1 MRRPPFTRQ
10 LALSTLI
17 ASVAFMSAGCD
28 LTQNYAKMDRTTNA
42 QFQQYRDALS
52 PREIPPAPPQAS
64 IPPLEPYVADVPDT
78 LKAMPLVSVS
88 VNQSI
93 PLRDVLYELA
103 KQADYDI
110 ELDPKIT
117 GSVIF
122 TARNRPFDQVIE
134 RISELAGLR
143 YKFSGDV
150 LRVELD
156 TPYNV
161 NYKLDYLTAV
171 RANNSGLQTSVSVV
185 TGEGANAGSNFN
197 ITSQAENNFWGELDS
212 SLRAI
217 LQSNATQT
225 QLRTTQDPQLNVS
238 TAQPVTDARNEPPPP
253 PAGEATATD
262 ATTTGDA
269 ATTSAT
275 PAAAAPP
282 PPPAPALQVTEVAAP
297 VEAAA
302 AGGESTALT
311 PSFSLNRSAGIVTV
325 FANQRLQR
333 EVESY
338 LSDLKRQ
345 MSSQVLIEAKV
356 LEVSLNDEFAT
367 GIDWG
372 RMSFFNGRLKSDIAF
387 QSSGLEGVVS
397 RSQSGGLING
407 ISLDIDIGGTE
418 ALVDAISQFGTV
430 RALASPR
437 VTVLNNQPAV
447 LNVAR
452 NEVYFEI
459 SVEETTEDDTGDRRV
474 RPEAEVRS
482 VPIGV
487 LINVLPVIDIDKNT
501 VMMQVRPTISR
512 IEDRVSDP
520 TVAFLVEGTDLD
532 IENRVPVVGVQEIDS
547 VVKMNS
553 GQTLVM
559 GGLLQD
565 RTDSNRRGVPVL
577 GELPGIG
584 AAFRSQRDSVNKT
597 ELVILLKSTILT
609 DGGVT
614 QADRDLY
621 RVFGQDRRPLGGM

>member
-161 NYKLDYLTAV
+161 NYKVDYLTAV

-238 TAQPVTDARNEPPPP
+238 TAQPVTDARDEPPPP
-253 PAGEATATD
+253 PAGEVAAT
-262 ATTTGDA
+262 DA
-269 ATTSAT
+269 ATTGDTAT
-275 PAAAAPP
+275 AAAAAPP
-282 PPPAPALQVTEVAAP
+282 PPVPALQVTEVAPQAD
-297 VEAAA
+297 AAA
-302 AGGESTALT
+302 AGAADAALT

-356 LEVSLNDEFAT
+356 LEVTLSDEFAA
-367 GIDWG
+367 GIDW
-372 RMSFFNGRLKSDIAF
+372 SEISLFNGRIRADLNFGSRGLTDITGNPF
-387 QSSGLEGVVS
+387 TIRLS
-397 RSQSGGLING
+397 RGETNTLAS
-407 ISLDIDIGGTE
+407 
-418 ALVDAISQFGTV
+418 AISRFGTV

-437 VTVLNNQPAV
+437 LTVLNNQPAV

-459 SVEETTEDDTGDRRV
+459 SVEETTEDDTGDRRI
-474 RPEAEVRS
+474 RPEAEIRS

-487 LINVLPVIDIDKNT
+487 LINVLPVLDLDKQT
-501 VMMQVRPTISR
+501 VTMQVRPTISR
-512 IEDRVSDP
+512 IEGSVPDP
-520 TVAFLVEGTDLD
+520 TVAFLAEDSD
-532 IENRVPVVGVQEIDS
+532 IELENLVPIVGVQEMDS
-547 VVKMNS
+547 VVKMDS
-553 GQTLVM
+553 GETLVM

-565 RTDSNRRGVPVL
+565 RTESERRGVPVL

-584 AAFRSQRDSVNKT
+584 AAFRNQRDEIRKT
-597 ELVILLKSTILT
+597 ELVILLKATILT

>member
-1 MRRPPFTRQ
+1 MRRQTLTRQ

-17 ASVAFMSAGCD
+17 TSVALMSAGCD
-28 LTQNYAKMDRTTNA
+28 LTQNYAKIDRTTNA
-42 QFQQYRDALS
+42 QFQQYRDAMS
-52 PREIPPAPPQAS
+52 PREIPPAPQQAN

-117 GSVIF
+117 GSIIF

-143 YKFSGDV
+143 YKFSDDV

-161 NYKLDYLTAV
+161 NYKVDYLTAV
-171 RANNSGLQTSVSVV
+171 RTNNSGMQTSVSVV
-185 TGEGANAGSNFN
+185 SGEGANAGSNFS

-217 LQSNATQT
+217 IQSSSTQT

-238 TAQPVTDARNEPPPP
+238 TAQPVSQARDEPPPP
-253 PAGEATATD
+253 PTGAAGDAGTAATSAP
-262 ATTTGDA
+262 A
-269 ATTSAT
+269 ATTPSSQPVA
-275 PAAAAPP
+275 
-282 PPPAPALQVTEVAAP
+282 ALQVTEVAPAAEAP
-297 VEAAA
+297 APSADGTAANA
-302 AGGESTALT
+302 MT
-311 PSFSLNRSAGIVTV
+311 PSFAINRSAGMVTV

-356 LEVSLNDEFAT
+356 LEVSLTDEFST
-367 GIDWG
+367 GIDW
-372 RMSFFNGRLKSDIAF
+372 SKLKLFNGRLKAGFDFPSP
-387 QSSGLEGVVS
+387 GVTGFDNAS
-397 RSQSGGLING
+397 PSAGGFT
-407 ISLDIDIGGTE
+407 IDLAAGGTE
-418 ALVDAISQFGTV
+418 AFVEAISRFGTV
-430 RALASPR
+430 HALASPR
-437 VTVLNNQPAV
+437 ITVLNNQPAV
-447 LNVAR
+447 LNVAK
-452 NEVYFEI
+452 NQVYFDI
-459 SVEETTEDDTGDRRV
+459 SVESTTETVGGTVTRNV
-474 RPEAEVRS
+474 VPEADVKT

-487 LINVLPVIDIDKNT
+487 LINVLPVLDLDKQT
-501 VMMQVRPTISR
+501 VTMQVRPTVSR
-512 IEDRVSDP
+512 IESKVKDP
-520 TVAFLVEGTDLD
+520 SVAFYIAQANNSDLD
-532 IENRVPVVGVQEIDS
+532 DLQNEIPVVGVQEMDS

-565 RTDSNRRGVPVL
+565 QTRATREGVPVL

-584 AAFRSQRDSVNKT
+584 AAFRNQGDEISKT
-597 ELVILLKSTILT
+597 ELVVLLKATILT

-621 RVFGQDRRPLGGM
+621 RVFGQDRRPLSGM